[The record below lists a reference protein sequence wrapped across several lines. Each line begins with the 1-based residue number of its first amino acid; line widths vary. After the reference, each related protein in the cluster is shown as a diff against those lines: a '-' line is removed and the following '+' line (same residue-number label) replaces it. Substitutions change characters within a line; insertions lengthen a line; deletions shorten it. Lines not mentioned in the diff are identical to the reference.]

1 MNDIIGTCYNHL
13 QTVFGDNV
21 NPGNY
26 SNFFPVIPNEI
37 SIDELDE
44 PKKLDFSGYQTLD
57 KGVVLLGEDGPI
69 AEIREYELDT
79 YMKEGSTNVQE
90 NNTPSQTEEMV
101 QSEEDGVTEGEER
114 GVTEGE
120 EAAVTEGEKAAVTE
134 GEEDGVTQGEERG
147 MTEGEGQPQEVT
159 NTNEP
164 VVISDEVIKE
174 KIEGFT
180 TDIENRIIK
189 TENEIKNLE
198 ESNKSL
204 ENNSI
209 FSFLTPNNTEQSV
222 KKLENQLEIK
232 NEEMKKQILET
243 KDSVVK
249 QVKNNNII
257 DDAVLTVF
265 NVLNKKEDQE
275 KINEEQISNELETL
289 KQKKEFEKATE
300 LLNKTIAEK
309 EKEKQ
314 NNENELNKLTES
326 IIKPSLKNTTENKN
340 SNVQNRSKFIK
351 IIDESRKEEP
361 VVLTN
366 PELQQKKYNE
376 ELIKLENEKKQ
387 KAENKTT
394 NFVDLFQPK
403 PVQGTATIVNQSKT
417 TDNMVESKPK
427 NELLTSKDDISI
439 QPKVEISNKPPVP
452 VKMNNWM

>member
-1 MNDIIGTCYNHL
+1 M
-13 QTVFGDNV
+13 
-21 NPGNY
+21 
-26 SNFFPVIPNEI
+26 
-37 SIDELDE
+37 
-44 PKKLDFSGYQTLD
+44 
-57 KGVVLLGEDGPI
+57 
-69 AEIREYELDT
+69 
-79 YMKEGSTNVQE
+79 
-90 NNTPSQTEEMV
+90 
-101 QSEEDGVTEGEER
+101 
-114 GVTEGE
+114 
-120 EAAVTEGEKAAVTE
+120 
-134 GEEDGVTQGEERG
+134 
-147 MTEGEGQPQEVT
+147 
-159 NTNEP
+159 
-164 VVISDEVIKE
+164 
-174 KIEGFT
+174 
-180 TDIENRIIK
+180 
-189 TENEIKNLE
+189 
-198 ESNKSL
+198 

-209 FSFLTPNNTEQSV
+209 FSFLTPNNAEQSV

-243 KDSVVK
+243 KESVVK

-326 IIKPSLKNTTENKN
+326 IIKPPPKNTTEDKS
-340 SNVQNRSKFIK
+340 SNVQNRSKFMK
-351 IIDESRKEEP
+351 ILDESRKEDP
-361 VVLTN
+361 VLLTN
-366 PELQQKKYNE
+366 PELQQKKYKE
-376 ELIKLENEKKQ
+376 ELMKLENEKKQ
-387 KAENKTT
+387 KAENKPT

-417 TDNMVESKPK
+417 TDNMVEPKNK

-439 QPKVEISNKPPVP
+439 QPKVAISDKPP

>member
-1 MNDIIGTCYNHL
+1 MSKNVLNMNDIIGTCYHHL
-13 QTVFGDNV
+13 KTVFGDNV

-26 SNFFPVIPNEI
+26 SEFVPVIPNEV

-44 PKKLDFSGYQTLD
+44 PQKLDFSGYQTMD

-69 AEIREYELDT
+69 ADIQEYELDT
-79 YMKEGSTNVQE
+79 YMKEGSANSQE
-90 NNTPSQTEEMV
+90 NNTPIQTEGMD
-101 QSEEDGVTEGEER
+101 QSEEVGEGE
-114 GVTEGE
+114 GEGQPKE
-120 EAAVTEGEKAAVTE
+120 DAVAVA
-134 GEEDGVTQGEERG
+134 V
-147 MTEGEGQPQEVT
+147 TEGEGQPKEDAEAVAVAVTEGEGQQQEVT

-164 VVISDEVIKE
+164 AIIPDDVIKE
-174 KIEGFT
+174 KIEDFT

-209 FSFLTPNNTEQSV
+209 FSFLTPNNAEQSV

-243 KDSVVK
+243 KESVVK

-326 IIKPSLKNTTENKN
+326 IIKPPPKNTTEDKS
-340 SNVQNRSKFIK
+340 SNVQNRSKFMK
-351 IIDESRKEEP
+351 ILDESRKEDP
-361 VVLTN
+361 VLLTN
-366 PELQQKKYNE
+366 PELQQKKYKE
-376 ELIKLENEKKQ
+376 ELMKLENEKKQ
-387 KAENKTT
+387 KAENKPT

-417 TDNMVESKPK
+417 TDNMVEPKNK

-439 QPKVEISNKPPVP
+439 QPKVAISDKPP